1 MGTKRPAHAR
11 RIRSGRSG
19 VLVRDKFWDFMHD
32 EKKQIQV
39 IFLVAGLLAIVVVAN
54 EAAII
59 FLLASAVLGLDEGE
73 W

>member
-1 MGTKRPAHAR
+1 
-11 RIRSGRSG
+11 
-19 VLVRDKFWDFMHD
+19 MHD